1 MENMAKESCFFCKR
15 ELGWGKARHKNSEL
29 LEKGIEPGGMSH
41 EDVCCD
47 HCFNAKKKDA
57 GIGQK
62 QQEAES
68 KTMNQQPR
76 SLSSRV
82 DDYKPLWDKRG
93 VIQFK
98 NEQIAILKRAIGA
111 QVEFIIAFDDL
122 TKEGYRLMVIDE
134 GKETGIGGLGGGIS
148 SYFYF
153 QRRELIQ

>member
-1 MENMAKESCFFCKR
+1 MAKESCFFCKR
-15 ELGWGKARHKNSEL
+15 ELGWGKTKHKSGDL
-29 LEKGIEPGGMSH
+29 LAKGMEPDGMTH

-47 HCFNAKKKDA
+47 HCFDSRKK
-57 GIGQK
+57 GEGTEK
-62 QQEAES
+62 QQEAEPGTAS
-68 KTMNQQPR
+68 NQQPR
-76 SLSSRV
+76 PLSSRV

-134 GKETGIGGLGGGIS
+134 GKETGMGGLGGGIS

-153 QRRELIQ
+153 QKRELV